1 MTILEFQKE
10 IAAALNGVES
20 LVQGGCKAFAEDT
33 ATVLNDIN
41 TQLASAGGVAI
52 AVTTPALRKG
62 GSEISPGLA
71 IEGSLVLRISEK
83 PELNRKKPG
92 HITALDAA
100 LIAAQNLDGTRLGLE
115 TIEQAFYPQS
125 GNLTVSVTF
134 AFTGVISVRAKVS
147 AIPES

>member
-1 MTILEFQKE
+1 MTILELQKE
-10 IAAALNGVES
+10 IAAVLNGVES

-41 TQLASAGGVAI
+41 TQLASTGGVAI
-52 AVTTPALRKG
+52 AVTTPSLRKG
-62 GSEISPGLA
+62 GSEISGGLA

-100 LIAAQNLDGTRLGLE
+100 LIAAQALDGTRLGLE
-115 TIEQAFYPQS
+115 TIDQS
-125 GNLTVSVTF
+125 FDPRTGTLTVSVTLSF
-134 AFTGVISVRAKVS
+134 AGGITGSIHRT
-147 AIPES
+147 

>member
-33 ATVLNDIN
+33 ATILNDIN
-41 TQLASAGGVAI
+41 TQLASTGDVAI
-52 AVTTPALRKG
+52 AVTTPSLRKG
-62 GSEISPGLA
+62 GSEIPGSLA

-100 LIAAQNLDGTRLGLE
+100 LIAAQALDGTRLGFE
-115 TIEQAFYPQS
+115 TIDQAFDPRT
-125 GNLTVSVTF
+125 GTLTVSVTLSF
-134 AFTGVISVRAKVS
+134 AGGLTC
-147 AIPES
+147 

>member
-10 IAAALNGVES
+10 IAAALNDVES

-33 ATVLNDIN
+33 ATILNDIN

-62 GSEISPGLA
+62 GSEISGGLA
-71 IEGSLVLRISEK
+71 IEGSLVLRMSEK
-83 PELNRKKPG
+83 PELNRKNPG

-100 LIAAQNLDGTRLGLE
+100 LIAVQALDGTRLGLE
-115 TIEQAFYPQS
+115 TIDQAFDPRT
-125 GNLTVSVTF
+125 GTLTVSVTISF
-134 AFTGVISVRAKVS
+134 AGGITC
-147 AIPES
+147 